1 MTDMDERALKAAEKA
16 AHRAIR
22 IELTPEPTQCL
33 DVSVNTGYVVR
44 AAIRAYLEAHTYNA
58 RCKEAEEAAIKL
70 KAERAANAVLTERQ
84 ASCLAAI
91 RMGRSPYYRWDSVWG
106 WQYIRNN
113 GGATRRMLNTLIDE
127 GLLDRHRKLTDAGA
141 DRLTEWE
148 KANPKKAE
156 WLRAAP

>member
-1 MTDMDERALKAAEKA
+1 MNIYLTEEQVRILIAILRDSSVPGASTVAVTLRDQLDRERA
-16 AHRAIR
+16 
-22 IELTPEPTQCL
+22 
-33 DVSVNTGYVVR
+33 
-44 AAIRAYLEAHTYNA
+44 YNA

-113 GGATRRMLNTLIDE
+113 GGATRRMLNNLIDE

-141 DRLTEWE
+141 VRLTKWE
-148 KANPKKAE
+148 QENPKKAE